1 MIKAVIFD
9 WGGTC
14 SIGNHM
20 QYVKQRIAEKF
31 GLPLERVDAAVEKNN
46 AAYLTGQIRGEDFFF
61 QLNKVLATSF
71 TITDFEKTFAAIKL
85 NLRVLD
91 LIRQVRKRCKT
102 GLLSDNY
109 KEMVEFI
116 RKKIT
121 LTEYFDV
128 AVFSNEAGIKKPDR
142 KIFELATAK
151 LGVKPQD
158 CVFVDDREDNIF
170 TARNM
175 GMAAIKFEGSEK
187 LEAGLRNA
195 GVL

>member
-1 MIKAVIFD
+1 MAKAVIFD

-20 QYVKQRIAEKF
+20 QYVKQRIADKF
-31 GLPLERVDAAVEKNN
+31 RLPPEQVDAAVEKNN
-46 AAYLTGQIRGEDFFF
+46 AAYLTGQLHGEDFFF
-61 QLNKVLATSF
+61 QLNKALGTTFTLA
-71 TITDFEKTFAAIKL
+71 DFERTFAAIKL
-85 NLRVLD
+85 NVRVLD
-91 LIRQVRKRCKT
+91 IVRQTRKRCKT

-109 KEMVEFI
+109 KEMVDFI

-121 LTEYFDV
+121 LGEYFDA

-142 KIFELATAK
+142 KIYEMVTGK

-158 CVFVDDREDNIF
+158 CVFVDDREENIF
-170 TARNM
+170 TARNL
-175 GMAAIKFEGSEK
+175 GMTAIKFEGSEK
-187 LEAGLRNA
+187 LETALRTA